1 LTFLDTRECLK
12 STEFT
17 NIPDKVE
24 ELLPIFEAIYL
35 LTGIKIRVKIAPAK
49 NARPTCVYNR

>member
-1 LTFLDTRECLK
+1 MLYQI
-12 STEFT
+12 